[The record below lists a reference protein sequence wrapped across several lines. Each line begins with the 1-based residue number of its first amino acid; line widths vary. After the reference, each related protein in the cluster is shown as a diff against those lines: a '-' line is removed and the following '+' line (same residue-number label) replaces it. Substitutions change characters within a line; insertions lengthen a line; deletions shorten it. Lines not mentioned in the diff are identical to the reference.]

1 MQEEEWFHG
10 VIDRNKVEMLLKN
23 EGDYLV
29 RESNTKAGQFV
40 LSAKYSGKARHF
52 IIQSGDVSR
61 QHFIFIEMRERAKSF
76 TSQVAH

>member
-40 LSAKYSGKARHF
+40 LSAKYNTKARHF
-52 IIQSGDVSR
+52 IIQTGDVSV
-61 QHFIFIEMRERAKSF
+61 QLFQLSILMRIKF
-76 TSQVAH
+76 